1 MKIITYREMCN
12 QEGVETIQRGMNFSL
27 GSNYSVILMSV
38 KKAHPVTTLF
48 LMTAAK

>member
-12 QEGVETIQRGMNFSL
+12 QEGVETIQRGMNFGL

-38 KKAHPVTTLF
+38 KKGSPYNDF
-48 LMTAAK
+48 ISDDGRK